1 LLKVLGDTIDA
12 SVGEERVQ
20 VPFDMLAPESKF
32 SPDGLCRLKE
42 YIKEQLIDIR
52 PMTPVHPVAPT
63 PAPGMPALTGPAAVL
78 AGLI

>member
-1 LLKVLGDTIDA
+1 MLLFCWKRKGPSSL
-12 SVGEERVQ
+12 RH
-20 VPFDMLAPESKF
+20 ESKF

-78 AGLI
+78 EGLI